1 MAEALP
7 LRPVALREHP
17 QRRVLAGEIHAR
29 PFDLLQAPLRVSHL
43 SLVQADPTQER
54 AHLAELLAAHGAEEI
69 APDCNFFSREL
80 GGFRLRWERHSEF
93 STYTITRGDAFV
105 TPFEVSALDLL
116 PLGWLEALPGEML
129 SAVHVAV
136 MHEMPEDLPAL
147 FGGNPL
153 VGSKVVGGHAE
164 IWTDFRLHGDGFGRV
179 LLRDTDLTP
188 GQTGRLV
195 QRVLEIDTYRMMALL
210 AFPLARYANNET
222 GRIDRALA
230 DIVTQLAEPQS
241 TQNDRDLLDRLT
253 RLAAEAEQLDAT
265 TSFRLAAA
273 KAYFNIVNSRLLELR
288 EDRIFGLQTI
298 AEFTERRL
306 GPAMKTCEAAARRQQ
321 SLATRVSRA
330 GDLLRTR
337 VDIALEEKNRD
348 LLRSMNR
355 RAEIQVRLQ
364 QTVEGLSVVAITYYL
379 LGVIGYLS
387 RGLIHLGLP
396 VNHDIVELIAVPT
409 VAWAVWLGVRRLRKA
424 LVGAA
429 SVGH

>member
-29 PFDLLQAPLRVSHL
+29 PFDLLEAPLRVSHL
-43 SLVQADPTQER
+43 SLVHADPGAER
-54 AHLAELLAAHGAEEI
+54 AHLAELLAAHGAEVM
-69 APDCNFFSREL
+69 AADCNFFSREL

-93 STYTITRGDAFV
+93 STYTVSRGDSFV
-105 TPFEVSALDLL
+105 NPFEASALELL
-116 PLGWLEALPGEML
+116 PLGWLENLPGEML
-129 SAVHVAV
+129 SAIHVAV
-136 MHEMPEDLPAL
+136 AHEVPEDLSAL

-164 IWTDFRLHGDGFGRV
+164 IWTDFRLHNDGFGRV
-179 LLRDTDLTP
+179 LVRDGDLTA

-195 QRVLEIDTYRMMALL
+195 QRMLEIDTYRMMALL

-230 DIVTQLAEPQS
+230 DIVTQLADPQG
-241 TQNDRDLLDRLT
+241 TQNDRELLDRLT

-273 KAYFNIVNSRLLELR
+273 KAYFNIVNSRVYELR

-306 GPAMKTCEAAARRQQ
+306 VPAMKTCEAAARRQQ

-379 LGVIGYLS
+379 LGVIGYLA
-387 RGLIHLGLP
+387 RGLIQLGLP
-396 VNHDIVELIAVPT
+396 IHHDVVELIAVPT
-409 VAWAVWLGVRRLRKA
+409 VAGAVWLGVRRLRKA
-424 LVGAA
+424 LIGA
-429 SVGH
+429 SRE